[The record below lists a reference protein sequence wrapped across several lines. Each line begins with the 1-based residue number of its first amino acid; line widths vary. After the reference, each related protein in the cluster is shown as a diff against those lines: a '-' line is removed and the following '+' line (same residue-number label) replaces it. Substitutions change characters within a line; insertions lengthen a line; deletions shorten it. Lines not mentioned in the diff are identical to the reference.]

1 MAEIRAGARIK
12 ASTFNALAPVTGR
25 LASDIGRTS
34 TTTVA
39 ATGLSVP
46 VVASALYAVTG
57 YVPFSA
63 PTAGDLK
70 LALVGPTGATG
81 HWGVMAMATN
91 TTGVTGDVT
100 CSRVVGFTTAQ
111 TLSVGGVDSEEL
123 HATLM
128 GTIQTSTTAG
138 TLALYHAQGTSNG
151 TAATVK
157 SGAWLRL
164 VRIDT

>member
-1 MAEIRAGARIK
+1 VVDIRAGARIK
-12 ASTFNALAPVTGR
+12 ASLLNSLAPVMGR
-25 LASDIGRTS
+25 LVSDVSRTS

-39 ATGLSVP
+39 STGLSVP
-46 VVASALYAVTG
+46 VAASALYAITG

-63 PTAGDLK
+63 PTAADLK

-81 HWGVMAMATN
+81 HWGAMAMAT
-91 TTGVTGDVT
+91 TTSGVAGNVT
-100 CSRVVGFTTAQ
+100 CSRAVAFTTAAS
-111 TLSVGGVDSEEL
+111 LSVGGVDSEEL

-138 TLALYHAQGTSNG
+138 TLALYHAQVTSNG

-164 VRIDT
+164 VRLDT